1 MKQTHDKKRGALLP
15 VVLFYLP
22 YMKKRWVL
30 IMLSFIAW
38 VIVAVLELY
47 APTFIAQFIDGVA
60 ASQGN
65 ISPQQFEQLLHLLFI
80 FGGILLAA
88 WVIRRAGEFGE
99 IGISPAIMKEA
110 SKDVFEHTIGHS
122 YRFFTNN
129 FAGALVRKIN
139 RLIEAYDGIFE
150 IVMYNFTFLAV
161 SIVGIFYILA
171 NRSMP
176 LAITILVWI
185 VVYVVAF
192 IYLSLKVQHI
202 YERQAEKDSDVSGQ
216 YADVFSNNLAVRFF
230 ASRARET
237 DRVEQDLEH
246 YRRLQVRAWSV
257 NALVNAAQGFLSI
270 TARVGIFMFALL
282 LLYRGSISLGVFV
295 LVQTY
300 VSMLIDQV
308 WTIGRMV
315 RRFFSFAANAKEG
328 VELYAMPHEV
338 ADPLVPEQFVVT
350 DGEIQFEDVTF
361 NYNETRSVLEHF
373 NVTVHG
379 GEKVALVGPSGAGKS
394 TVMGLVLR
402 LHDVTGGKVMIDGT
416 NVSRVRQDDLHSK
429 IAVVP
434 QEPLLFHRS
443 LMENIRYGKPDASDE
458 EVYEAARKAHCD
470 EFIRALPQRYETLV
484 GERGVKL
491 SGGERQ
497 RVAIARAL
505 IKDAPILLLDEATSS
520 LDSESERYI
529 QDALGILMQGKTV
542 VVIAHRLST
551 IARMDRIIVMEEGNI
566 VEEGSHTQLLEQN
579 GLYKKLWDMQAGGFL
594 GD

>member
-22 YMKKRWVL
+22 YMKKRWDLVAL
-30 IMLSFIAW
+30 ALVGPA
-38 VIVAVLELY
+38 IVAVLELY
-47 APTFIAQFIDGVA
+47 APTFIARFIDGVA
-60 ASQGN
+60 TSQGN
-65 ISPQQFEQLLHLLFI
+65 ISPEQYNQLLHLLFL
-80 FGGILLAA
+80 FGTVYMISWVVRRVGQFAEILA
-88 WVIRRAGEFGE
+88 
-99 IGISPAIMKEA
+99 SPPIMRYA
-110 SKDVFEHTIGHS
+110 SQDVFEHTIEHS
-122 YRFFTNN
+122 YRFFTDN
-129 FAGALVRKIN
+129 FAGSLVRQIN
-139 RLIEAYDGIFE
+139 RLVEAYDGIFE
-150 IVMYNFTFLAV
+150 IVMSNFVPLVV
-161 SIVGIFYILA
+161 SIVGIFYILVT
-171 NRSMP
+171 RSFS
-176 LAITILVWI
+176 LAIVILVWV
-185 VVYVVAF
+185 VVYTVSMIIV
-192 IYLSLKVQHI
+192 SLKTQHL
-202 YERQAEKDSDVSGQ
+202 YETKSSRDSKVTGQ
-216 YADVFSNNLAVRFF
+216 YADAFGNALAVKLFSGKTIE
-230 ASRARET
+230 ASRMHDELT
-237 DRVEQDLEH
+237 S
-246 YRRLQVRAWSV
+246 LQYLTQKAWTV
-257 NALVNAAQGFLSI
+257 NEIINAVQGLLAI
-270 TARVGIFMFALL
+270 GARVGIFMFALT
-282 LLYRGSISLGVFV
+282 LLYRGSITLGVFV

-300 VSMLIDQV
+300 VWMLIDQV
-308 WTIGRMV
+308 WGIGRMV
-315 RRFFSFAANAKEG
+315 RRFFNLAATAKEG
-328 VELYAMPHEV
+328 VELFTTPHEV

-402 LHDVTGGKVMIDGT
+402 LHDVTGGKVMIDGI
-416 NVSRVRQDDLHSK
+416 NVSRVQQDDLRSK

-470 EFIRALPQRYETLV
+470 EFIRALPQGYETLV